1 MGAGAC
7 CSGCLRGSGNDP
19 PRLIMAKLV
28 LSTDGTVMFQCFLD
42 TERLQIG
49 RLPTN
54 QVVIDDPGVGAA
66 HAVIVPVGNDHILE
80 NLHNVTGTIVNGTR
94 VERHIL
100 QHGDVIEFGPYNLR
114 YLNPRVSMETSLD
127 RTMIITG
134 LKPQTILAPHDA
146 PPTPESLRV
155 PSARP
160 TRFHAAMGRLVV
172 RAGPR
177 ARSIVDLDRVVT
189 LVGTQGAQLAVVTR
203 RPHGYFL
210 THVEGSKPP
219 KVNGRRIARDA
230 RQLRDGDDIEVGGE
244 TMRFKQD

>member
-1 MGAGAC
+1 
-7 CSGCLRGSGNDP
+7 
-19 PRLIMAKLV
+19 MAKLV
-28 LSTDGTVMFQCFLD
+28 LSTEGTVVFQCFLD

-54 QVVIDDPGVGAA
+54 QVVIDDPRVGAA
-66 HAVIVPVGNDHILE
+66 HAAIVPVGNDHILE
-80 NLHNVTGTIVNGTR
+80 NLHNVTGTFVNGAR
-94 VERHIL
+94 VDRHIL

-134 LKPQTILAPHDA
+134 LKPQTVLAPDDA
-146 PPTPESLRV
+146 RPTPESLRV
-155 PSARP
+155 PTARP
-160 TRFHAAMGRLVV
+160 TRSHATNGRIVM

-177 ARSIVDLDRVVT
+177 ARNTIELDQVVMP
-189 LVGTQGAQLAVVTR
+189 VGVAGALAVITR
-203 RPHGYFL
+203 RPHGFFI
-210 THVEGSKPP
+210 THVEGERMP
-219 KVNGRRIARDA
+219 KVNGRRIDREA

>member
-1 MGAGAC
+1 
-7 CSGCLRGSGNDP
+7 
-19 PRLIMAKLV
+19 MAKLV
-28 LSTDGTVMFQCFLD
+28 LSKEGVVVFQCFLD
-42 TERLQIG
+42 SERLQIG

-54 QVVIDDPGVGAA
+54 QVVIDDAGVGAS
-66 HAVIVPVGNDHILE
+66 HAAVVPVGNDHILE
-80 NLHNVTGTIVNGTR
+80 NMHNVTGTFVNGSR

-134 LKPQTILAPHDA
+134 LKPQAVLAPEDA
-146 PPTPESLRV
+146 RPSPESLRV

-160 TRFHAAMGRLVV
+160 TRASATKGRIVL

-177 ARSIVDLDRVVT
+177 ARDTVELDRVVT
-189 LVGTQGAQLAVVTR
+189 LVGMSGTQLAVITR
-203 RPHGYFL
+203 RPHGYFI
-210 THVEGSKPP
+210 THVEGAKTP
-219 KVNGRRIARDA
+219 KVNGRRIDREA

-244 TMRFKQD
+244 SMRFKQD

>member
-1 MGAGAC
+1 
-7 CSGCLRGSGNDP
+7 
-19 PRLIMAKLV
+19 MAKLV
-28 LSTDGTVMFQCFLD
+28 LSTEGTVVFQCFLD

-54 QVVIDDPGVGAA
+54 HVVIDDPGVGAA

-80 NLHNVTGTIVNGTR
+80 NLHNVTGTFVNGAR
-94 VERHIL
+94 IERHIL
-100 QHGDVIEFGPYNLR
+100 QHGDVIEFGAYNLR

-134 LKPQTILAPHDA
+134 LKPQAILAPDDVR
-146 PPTPESLRV
+146 PTPESLRV

-160 TRFHAAMGRLVV
+160 TRSHATNGRIVL

-177 ARSIVDLDRVVT
+177 ARDTIELDRVVT
-189 LVGTQGAQLAVVTR
+189 LVGKQGEQLAVITR

-210 THVEGSKPP
+210 THVEGERLP
-219 KVNGRRIARDA
+219 KVNGRRIDRDA
-230 RQLRDGDDIEVGGE
+230 RQLRNGDDIEVGGE
-244 TMRFKQD
+244 KMGFVQD